1 MRYLLDKTY
10 RLSPIPRN
18 SNVGS
23 HFTRNLHSQSSH
35 VIYLF
40 IIYIDMSNE
49 RFATRGNS
57 LIGDT
62 IINYNLPIPMNSS
75 TSNHPT
81 NSRDMKNMVYHK
93 PFPKSVEPRVYVYN
107 EKISNW
113 EIEKLTALESDEP
126 LQFKIKTFIV
136 FEYGQDKQN
145 LTLNEFDVMTT
156 HFIEELESK
165 NVTIFSR
172 SFGHKGNTVELGVI
186 ARDKIITSELIRFYS
201 KGFKNLGVNKI
212 LILSP
217 SRYNMIISI

>member
-1 MRYLLDKTY
+1 
-10 RLSPIPRN
+10 
-18 SNVGS
+18 
-23 HFTRNLHSQSSH
+23 
-35 VIYLF
+35 
-40 IIYIDMSNE
+40 MSNE

-81 NSRDMKNMVYHK
+81 NSRDMQNMVYNK

-126 LQFKIKTFIV
+126 FQFKIKTFIV

-145 LTLNEFDVMTT
+145 LTLNEFDAMTT
-156 HFIEELESK
+156 HFIEELESM

-172 SFGHKGNTVELGVI
+172 SLGQKGNTIELGVI
-186 ARDKIITSELIRFYS
+186 ARDKTITTELIRFYS
-201 KGFKNLGVNKI
+201 KDFKNLGVNKI
-212 LILSP
+212 LILSEDLP
-217 SRYNMIISI
+217 RYNMSISI

>member
-18 SNVGS
+18 SNVGP

-107 EKISNW
+107 AKISNW
-113 EIEKLTALESDEP
+113 EIEELTALESDEP
-126 LQFKIKTFIV
+126 LQFKIKTFII

-145 LTLNEFDVMTT
+145 LTLDEFDSMTT

-172 SFGHKGNTVELGVI
+172 SLGHKGNTVELGVI
-186 ARDKIITSELIRFYS
+186 ARDKTITTELIRFYS

-212 LILSP
+212 LILSL
-217 SRYNMIISI
+217 SRYNMSISI

>member
-18 SNVGS
+18 SNVGPN
-23 HFTRNLHSQSSH
+23 FTRNLHSQSSH

-81 NSRDMKNMVYHK
+81 NSRDMKNMVHHK
-93 PFPKSVEPRVYVYN
+93 PFPKSAEPRVYVYN
-107 EKISNW
+107 EKFQTG
-113 EIEKLTALESDEP
+113 KL
-126 LQFKIKTFIV
+126 
-136 FEYGQDKQN
+136 
-145 LTLNEFDVMTT
+145 
-156 HFIEELESK
+156 
-165 NVTIFSR
+165 R
-172 SFGHKGNTVELGVI
+172 S
-186 ARDKIITSELIRFYS
+186 
-201 KGFKNLGVNKI
+201 
-212 LILSP
+212 
-217 SRYNMIISI
+217 

>member
-1 MRYLLDKTY
+1 
-10 RLSPIPRN
+10 
-18 SNVGS
+18 
-23 HFTRNLHSQSSH
+23 
-35 VIYLF
+35 
-40 IIYIDMSNE
+40 MSNE

-81 NSRDMKNMVYHK
+81 NSRDMKNMVNHN

-107 EKISNW
+107 AKISNW
-113 EIEKLTALESDEP
+113 EIEELTALESDEP
-126 LQFKIKTFIV
+126 LQFKIKTFII

-145 LTLNEFDVMTT
+145 LTLDEFDSMTT

-172 SFGHKGNTVELGVI
+172 SLGHKGNTVELGVI
-186 ARDKIITSELIRFYS
+186 ARDKTITSELIRSYS
-201 KGFKNLGVNKI
+201 MGFKNLGVNKI
-212 LILSP
+212 LILSL
-217 SRYNMIISI
+217 SRYNMSISI

>member
-1 MRYLLDKTY
+1 
-10 RLSPIPRN
+10 
-18 SNVGS
+18 
-23 HFTRNLHSQSSH
+23 
-35 VIYLF
+35 
-40 IIYIDMSNE
+40 MSNE

-75 TSNHPT
+75 TSDHLT
-81 NSRDMKNMVYHK
+81 NSRDMKNIVYNK

-145 LTLNEFDVMTT
+145 LTLNEFDAMTT
-156 HFIEELESK
+156 HFIEELESM

-172 SFGHKGNTVELGVI
+172 SLGHKGNTIELGVF
-186 ARDKIITSELIRFYS
+186 AHYKTITTELIRFYS

-212 LILSP
+212 LILSEGLP
-217 SRYNMIISI
+217 RYNMSISI

>member
-1 MRYLLDKTY
+1 
-10 RLSPIPRN
+10 
-18 SNVGS
+18 
-23 HFTRNLHSQSSH
+23 
-35 VIYLF
+35 
-40 IIYIDMSNE
+40 MSNE

-62 IINYNLPIPMNSS
+62 IINYNLPITMNSS

-113 EIEKLTALESDEP
+113 EIVKLTALESDES

-145 LTLNEFDVMTT
+145 LTLDEFDSMTT
-156 HFIEELESK
+156 HFIGELESK

-172 SFGHKGNTVELGVI
+172 SLGHKGNTVELGVI
-186 ARDKIITSELIRFYS
+186 ARDKTITP
-201 KGFKNLGVNKI
+201 N
-212 LILSP
+212 
-217 SRYNMIISI
+217 